1 MEPKFEIFFDAKFKT
16 ESISFDDS
24 IQSTSGSFIETNNNE
39 ANKCDN
45 PNDFFFLRAKS
56 KAMDNPFPEESELSL
71 APGVLD
77 KLQSNNAPLISF
89 KDINSITLSKFILE

>member
-1 MEPKFEIFFDAKFKT
+1 MEPKFEIFLDEKFKT

-24 IQSTSGSFIETNNNE
+24 LQSTSGSFIETNNE
-39 ANKCDN
+39 SHKCDN
-45 PNDFFFLRAKS
+45 SNGFFFLRAKS

-89 KDINSITLSKFILE
+89 KDINSITLS

>member
-1 MEPKFEIFFDAKFKT
+1 MEPKFEIFLDAKFKT
-16 ESISFDDS
+16 ESISFDDTL
-24 IQSTSGSFIETNNNE
+24 QSTFGSFIETNNTDSH
-39 ANKCDN
+39 KCDN
-45 PNDFFFLRAKS
+45 STDFFFLRAKS